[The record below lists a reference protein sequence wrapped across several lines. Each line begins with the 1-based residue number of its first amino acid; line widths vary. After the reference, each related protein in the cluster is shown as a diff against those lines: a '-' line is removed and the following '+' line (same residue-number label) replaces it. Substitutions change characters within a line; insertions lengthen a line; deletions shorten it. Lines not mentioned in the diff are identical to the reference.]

1 MSPTQPIVL
10 SNGNMQSLALVKDVG
25 VETSIY
31 EHTWDLKVEGTLF
44 YALGENDEKMIL
56 VDKPRKKSNDIKG
69 CDFL

>member
-10 SNGNMQSLALVKDVG
+10 SNGNLKSLALAKDVG
-25 VETSIY
+25 IETSIY

-56 VDKPRKKSNDIKG
+56 VDKPREKSNDLKG

>member
-1 MSPTQPIVL
+1 ML

-44 YALGENDEKMIL
+44 YALGENDEKITL
-56 VDKPRKKSNDIKG
+56 VDKPKKKAMI
-69 CDFL
+69 